1 MSDTPAVSEPA
12 DTPHEAGPRRWL
24 MDWSDDRKRT
34 VFLVIYGLSLLIT
47 ATAIWMVAKAPGSTG
62 AGERDLASR
71 AVLGVLVVNLVLIVG
86 LAVVVG
92 RRAFGLFR
100 RRTDAGARLHLR
112 FVTLFSLVALV
123 PAILIA
129 LVFGV
134 LVNRGVDQWFS
145 GNVQSAVENG
155 ATIGRAYLDDVSAEM
170 DGDILVIADQLTG
183 VRPLLGNRIQFS
195 DALLQVGQLFGY
207 PAIYILDDT
216 GAVLASGESPDAPPY
231 VAPSQEALEE
241 ASVAGAQPAQ
251 QVTET
256 PDAVRSVMALPT
268 YGDAYLYLVRPLK
281 PGLLA
286 QMRNGEE
293 SILAYREAQ
302 DSRARI
308 QAAFALSYIE
318 TALLVLVGAV
328 WLGMSAASSISGP
341 IGRLVLAADRVA
353 GGDLTARVDG
363 DDGPGEIKTL
373 SAAFN
378 RMTDDLAA
386 QQAAL
391 RAASE
396 EATGRSRFIE
406 TVLSGVSAGVI
417 GLDRLRRV
425 SAINDSA
432 AELLSLDG
440 ADVIGQ
446 PLGEVSPEL
455 SELAGRAEAHIEEE
469 IDVTLEGET
478 RRLRVRIEGG
488 VGGEMVL
495 TFDDITRLVTAQRNA
510 AWRDVARR
518 IAHEIKNPLT
528 PIQLSAER
536 LRRRY
541 RSQVVDD
548 VEVFDRCTETIIR
561 QVGDIGRMVD
571 EFSSFARMP
580 APRFTSSDPAEL
592 LREAVFAQRVAAA
605 DIGVDL
611 IEPLPK
617 AIIHADRPMIGQAL
631 ANILK
636 NAGEAVAARR
646 AADPRPEDDVRPG
659 VSARLDIQ
667 DGMAVFVIEDDGP
680 GLPAKDRDRLTEPYV
695 TTRDKGTGLG
705 LAIVKRICEE
715 HGGELKLADAEA
727 LSGARISLIF
737 PLKSQQQ
744 STGKSGGEGVSTAR
758 RTTSGTESSEAS

>member
-1 MSDTPAVSEPA
+1 MTDTPAADVDPAPPA
-12 DTPHEAGPRRWL
+12 DRRGAVRWFAGWSEDRRRNAFL
-24 MDWSDDRKRT
+24 IAYA
-34 VFLVIYGLSLLIT
+34 VAFLVTAAAIWLVAVSPAASGEGARAAASQAVLVILGGNLLLI
-47 ATAIWMVAKAPGSTG
+47 G
-62 AGERDLASR
+62 
-71 AVLGVLVVNLVLIVG
+71 G
-86 LAVVVG
+86 LATVVG
-92 RRAFGLFR
+92 RRALLLFR

-112 FVTLFSLVALV
+112 FVALFSMVALI
-123 PAILIA
+123 PAVLIA

-145 GNVQSAVENG
+145 ANVQSAVKNG
-155 ATIGRAYLDDVSAEM
+155 ALIGDAYLDDVSNEM
-170 DGDILVIADQLTG
+170 DGDLAVISEQLG
-183 VRPLLGNRIQFS
+183 SVRPLFANRIQFS
-195 DALLQVGQLFGY
+195 DALGQIAELFGY
-207 PAIYILDDT
+207 PAIYILGPD
-216 GAVLASGESPDAPPY
+216 GEVLASGEMQGAPPY
-231 VAPSQEALEE
+231 VAPPRAVLEAAAEGG
-241 ASVAGAQPAQ
+241 SPPQ
-251 QVTET
+251 QVTEN
-256 PDAVRSVMALPT
+256 PDAVRTLAALPAF
-268 YGDAYLYLVRPLK
+268 GESYLYLVRPLK
-281 PGLLA
+281 PGLIA

-293 SILAYREAQ
+293 SIVAFREAEE
-302 DSRARI
+302 SRARI
-308 QAAFALSYIE
+308 QTAFALGYFE

-328 WLGMSAASSISGP
+328 WLGMSAASAISAP
-341 IGRLVLAADRVA
+341 IGRLVEAADKVA
-353 GGDLTARVDG
+353 GGDLTARVNG
-363 DDGPGEIKTL
+363 EDGPGEIKTL

-378 RMTDDLAA
+378 RMTGDLEA

-417 GLDRLRRV
+417 GLDRQRRV

-432 AELLSLDG
+432 VELLAIRDP
-440 ADVIGQ
+440 AIIGR

-455 SELAGRAEAHIEEE
+455 SQLAARAEAHIEEE
-469 IDVTLEGET
+469 IDVSLEGET

-541 RSQVVDD
+541 RSQVGDD

-580 APRFTSSDPAEL
+580 APRFTACDPAEL

-605 DIGVDL
+605 GVGVEL
-611 IEPLPK
+611 IEPLPSLVL
-617 AIIHADRPMIGQAL
+617 HADRPMVGQAL
-631 ANILK
+631 TNILK

-646 AADPRPEDDVRPG
+646 AIAPRDGDSDRPG
-659 VSARLDIQ
+659 ISAQLLVEDESV
-667 DGMAVFVIEDDGP
+667 VFIVEDDGL

-695 TTRDKGTGLG
+695 TTREKGTGLG

-715 HGGELKLADAEA
+715 HGGELKLADAETLA
-727 LSGARISLIF
+727 GARVCLIL
-737 PLKSQQQ
+737 PLKSQPKP
-744 STGKSGGEGVSTAR
+744 TGTAGTR
-758 RTTSGTESSEAS
+758 EAKASRSRTVPAAE

>member
-1 MSDTPAVSEPA
+1 MTDTPAADADPAPPA
-12 DTPHEAGPRRWL
+12 DRRGAARWFA
-24 MDWSDDRKRT
+24 DWSEERRRNT
-34 VFLVIYGLSLLIT
+34 FLIAYAVAFLVTAAAIWLVAVAPGASGEGARATAGQAVLAILGFNLLLI
-47 ATAIWMVAKAPGSTG
+47 G
-62 AGERDLASR
+62 
-71 AVLGVLVVNLVLIVG
+71 G

-92 RRAFGLFR
+92 RRALMLFR

-112 FVTLFSLVALV
+112 FVTLFSMVALI
-123 PAILIA
+123 PAVLIA

-155 ATIGRAYLDDVSAEM
+155 ALIGEAYLDDVSNEM
-170 DGDILVIADQLTG
+170 DGDLAVIAEQLGT
-183 VRPLLGNRIQFS
+183 VRPLFANRIQFS
-195 DALLQVGQLFGY
+195 DALAQIAELFGY
-207 PAIYILDDT
+207 PAIYILGPD
-216 GAVLASGESPDAPPY
+216 GEVLASGEMAGAPHY
-231 VAPSQEALEE
+231 VAPPRAVLEAAAEGG
-241 ASVAGAQPAQ
+241 SPPQ
-251 QVTET
+251 QVTEN
-256 PDAVRSVMALPT
+256 PDAVRSLTVLPA
-268 YGDAYLYLVRPLK
+268 YGEAYLYLVRPLK
-281 PGLLA
+281 PGLIA

-293 SILAYREAQ
+293 SIVAFREAKQ
-302 DSRARI
+302 SRARI
-308 QAAFALSYIE
+308 QAAFALGYLE
-318 TALLVLVGAV
+318 TALLVLVGAI
-328 WLGMSAASSISGP
+328 WLGMGAASAISAP
-341 IGRLVLAADRVA
+341 IGRLVEAADKVA
-353 GGDLTARVDG
+353 GGDLTARVNG
-363 DDGPGEIKTL
+363 EDGPGEIKTL

-378 RMTDDLAA
+378 RMTGDLEA

-417 GLDRLRRV
+417 GLDRQRRV

-432 AELLSLDG
+432 VELLAIRDP
-440 ADVIGQ
+440 AIIGR

-455 SELAGRAEAHIEEE
+455 SELAARAEAHIEEE
-469 IDVTLEGET
+469 IDVSLEGET

-541 RSQVVDD
+541 RSQVGDD

-580 APRFTSSDPAEL
+580 APRFTAVDPAEL
-592 LREAVFAQRVAAA
+592 LREAVFAQRVAVAG
-605 DIGVDL
+605 IGVEL
-611 IEPLPK
+611 TEPLPSV
-617 AIIHADRPMIGQAL
+617 ILHADRPMIGQAL
-631 ANILK
+631 TNILK

-646 AADPRPEDDVRPG
+646 AIAPREDDGDRPG
-659 VSARLDIQ
+659 ILARLTIEDES
-667 DGMAVFVIEDDGP
+667 AVFIIEDDGM

-695 TTRDKGTGLG
+695 TTREKGTGLG

-715 HGGELKLADAEA
+715 HGGELKLADAETLA
-727 LSGARISLIF
+727 GARVCLVL
-737 PLKSQQQ
+737 PLKSQPRA
-744 STGKSGGEGVSTAR
+744 TGAAGAKDAKASRS
-758 RTTSGTESSEAS
+758 RTVPAAE

>member
-1 MSDTPAVSEPA
+1 MTDTPAPHAEPA
-12 DTPHEAGPRRWL
+12 ADADRRGAARGFGG
-24 MDWSDDRKRT
+24 WSEERRRNA
-34 VFLVIYGLSLLIT
+34 FLIAYAIAFMIT
-47 ATAIWMVAKAPGSTG
+47 AAAIWLVAVAPGS
-62 AGERDLASR
+62 AGEGARATASQ
-71 AVLGVLVVNLVLIVG
+71 AVLIILGANLLLISG
-86 LAVVVG
+86 LAAVVG
-92 RRAFGLFR
+92 RRALLLFR

-123 PAILIA
+123 PAVMIA

-155 ATIGRAYLDDVSAEM
+155 ARIGKSYLEDVSDEM
-170 DGDILVIADQLTG
+170 DADLAVISDQLGG
-183 VRPLLGNRIQFS
+183 VRPLFEHRIQFS
-195 DALLQVGQLFGY
+195 DALAQIAELFGY
-207 PAIYILDDT
+207 PAIYILGPD
-216 GAVLASGESPDAPPY
+216 GGVLASGESPGAPPY
-231 VAPSQEALEE
+231 VAPPRAALEAAAE
-241 ASVAGAQPAQ
+241 GGSPPQ
-251 QVTET
+251 QVTEN
-256 PDAVRSVMALPT
+256 PDAVRSLTALPD
-268 YGDAYLYLVRPLK
+268 YGEAYLYLVRPLK
-281 PGLLA
+281 PGLIA

-293 SILAYREAQ
+293 SIIAYREAQ

-308 QAAFALSYIE
+308 QAAFALSYLE

-328 WLGMSAASSISGP
+328 WLGMGAASAISGP
-341 IGRLVLAADRVA
+341 IGRLVEAADRVA
-353 GGDLTARVDG
+353 GGDLTARVD
-363 DDGPGEIKTL
+363 DEDGPGEIKTL

-378 RMTDDLAA
+378 RMTGDLAA

-391 RAASE
+391 MAASE
-396 EATGRSRFIE
+396 EATGRTRFIE

-425 SAINDSA
+425 SVINDSA
-432 AELLSLDG
+432 VELLAIRDPEI
-440 ADVIGQ
+440 IGR
-446 PLGEVSPEL
+446 PLGDVSPEL
-455 SELAGRAEAHIEEE
+455 SELAARAEAHIEEE
-469 IDVTLEGET
+469 IDVVLEGET

-488 VGGEMVL
+488 LGGEMVL

-541 RSQVVDD
+541 RKQVGDD

-580 APRFTSSDPAEL
+580 APRFTAVDPAEL

-605 DIGVDL
+605 DID
-611 IEPLPK
+611 IELADPLPRLVL
-617 AIIHADRPMIGQAL
+617 HADRPMVGQAL
-631 ANILK
+631 TNILK

-646 AADPRPEDDVRPG
+646 AIAPREDDGDHPG
-659 VSARLDIQ
+659 ISARLTVEDDSVI
-667 DGMAVFVIEDDGP
+667 FIIEDDGP

-695 TTRDKGTGLG
+695 TTREKGTGLG

-715 HGGELKLADAEA
+715 HGGELKLADAET
-727 LSGARISLIF
+727 LTGARVCLIF
-737 PLKSQQQ
+737 PLKSQPPSAGSAGTQDVKA
-744 STGKSGGEGVSTAR
+744 SRSRTAP
-758 RTTSGTESSEAS
+758 AAQ